1 MDETVLQL
9 IRTYKPSQ
17 KTIELLRST
26 KLVIFAG
33 ITSAGKN
40 TIMNELIKT
49 GDYYDVVTSTTRAPR
64 ENDGILEVD
73 GIDYFFLSND
83 SAIKNIKNGA
93 YVEVANVHG
102 RINGLLVDALGR
114 GINEGKTPI
123 IDIDVQGV
131 DNVKKL
137 SQNAVAIFIVPPSY
151 HEWIKRMRNRYPSD
165 EAFYEAW
172 PERRKSAIMELETAL
187 SKPYYH
193 FIVNENIDDATHS
206 ALAIAQK
213 QDEFNQIDKS
223 YHIWAERILADLK
236 NSDTIQG

>member
-1 MDETVLQL
+1 MNESVIQL
-9 IRTYKPSQ
+9 IQTYKPSQ
-17 KTIELLRST
+17 ETINLLRSK
-26 KLVIFAG
+26 KLIIFAG

-40 TIMNELIKT
+40 TLMNEMIKT
-49 GDYYDVVTSTTRAPR
+49 GGYYDVVTSTTRAPR
-64 ENDGILEVD
+64 ENDGIMEVE
-73 GIDYFFLSND
+73 GVDYYFLSTEQ
-83 SAIKNIKNGA
+83 AVENIKNGA

-114 GINEGKTPI
+114 GKNEGKTPI

-131 DNVKKL
+131 DNVKRL
-137 SQNAVAIFIVPPSY
+137 SDNVIAIFVVPPSY
-151 HEWIKRMRNRYPSD
+151 QEWIRRMRNRYPSD
-165 EAFYEAW
+165 EAFHEAW

-193 FIVNENIDDATHS
+193 FIVNEDIEDAKHS

-223 YHIWAERILADLK
+223 YHIWAERILTELK
-236 NSDTIQG
+236 NSEE